1 MVVIGPGQPGLIA
14 GKYQIERLIGKG
26 GMAEVFAAVNVR
38 TGKRVALKRINPAL
52 AATDEARA
60 RFKREALAAGR
71 INHPNVVTVFDVVE
85 HQGATCL
92 VMELLEGETLS
103 QLLLRTKVLSPEVAI
118 TVLIPALRGVAAA
131 HAHGVV
137 HRDLKPDNIFL
148 CRVGDNQRGEAK
160 VLDFG
165 VSKLATDG
173 IEDVSITATG
183 GLVGTPIYMAP
194 EQVRGGKEIDQRTD
208 LYTLGCV
215 LYQMLTGRPP
225 YQGEV
230 YSALMVAIATTDP
243 PRLRSLRPEIPV
255 ELERIVHRAM
265 ARDVEQRFPDVSSF
279 IAALESFLRAEN
291 PLSGPVPVP
300 APATS
305 DRTVKLMPSRSRWPR
320 RLAIAFAGA
329 GLLLATK
336 FIIDARYPLPEHAHP
351 SVTATA
357 PHETAPLAITPA
369 AGALPAAAHEAPAAP
384 ATAPPVTTAPTPAAA
399 AAAAET
405 AMHGGAHKP
414 HPATRLGRPL
424 KSDDAPLPPTASAP
438 PAPSPSP
445 SQPPARPSSPQTPAP
460 PSRAGRI
467 TIDDF

>member
-103 QLLLRTKVLSPEVAI
+103 QLLLRTKVLTPEVAI
-118 TVLIPALRGVAAA
+118 AVLIPAMRGVAAA

-165 VSKLATDG
+165 VSKLAADG
-173 IEDVSITATG
+173 VDDVNITATG

-194 EQVRGGKEIDQRTD
+194 EQVRGGKQIDQRTD
-208 LYTLGCV
+208 VYTLGCV

-225 YQGEV
+225 YQGEI
-230 YSALMVAIATTDP
+230 YSALMVTIATQDP
-243 PRLRSLRPEIPV
+243 PRLRSLRPDVPV
-255 ELERIVHRAM
+255 ELEKIVHRAM
-265 ARDVEQRFPDVSSF
+265 ARDVDARFQDVPAF
-279 IAALESFLRAEN
+279 IAALESFVRAEQ
-291 PLSGPVPVP
+291 LSTGPVPLP
-300 APATS
+300 ANPTT
-305 DRTVKLMPSRSRWPR
+305 DRTIKLIPPR
-320 RLAIAFAGA
+320 ANWQKRVAIAVAVV
-329 GLLLATK
+329 LVLLATK
-336 FIIDARYPLPEHAHP
+336 LIIDARYPVPDKQKP
-351 SVTATA
+351 QTATNNVQPGFPTQSPPPPSMPPAKPVVNTVNA
-357 PHETAPLAITPA
+357 PSIESPGKPGQVTPS
-369 AGALPAAAHEAPAAP
+369 
-384 ATAPPVTTAPTPAAA
+384 
-399 AAAAET
+399 AET
-405 AMHGGAHKP
+405 AGGLHPGTGTAGPSGAPAKP
-414 HPATRLGRPL
+414 RDHNPVRPSRPTRSSEAT
-424 KSDDAPLPPTASAP
+424 SSPTNP
-438 PAPSPSP
+438 PANR
-445 SQPPARPSSPQTPAP
+445 SQPNFPSSTP